1 MFASTNK
8 KKMRNSTS
16 KTPQKGYKRFDIF
29 RVDNGILK
37 YFGTFDAKKKD
48 EVRVYLAEGGFKG
61 RYMWALRS
69 VWDNIEGTYL
79 I

>member
-1 MFASTNK
+1 MT
-8 KKMRNSTS
+8 NSTS
-16 KTPQKGYKRFDIF
+16 TTPKKGYKRFDIF

-37 YFGTFDAKKKD
+37 YAGMFDAKKKD
-48 EVRVYLAEGGFKG
+48 DVRVYLAENGFKG

-69 VWDNIEGTYL
+69 VWDKIEGTHL